1 MYYIILSIFQSC
13 RAMLGLAAVPSIT
26 QLIGFLFLP
35 ESPRWLVRH
44 GKHEQAKQVLMKM
57 VGEEDAISE
66 YSKIQHAE
74 EEQKI
79 LLEHESKGRQSSKT

>member
-1 MYYIILSIFQSC
+1 
-13 RAMLGLAAVPSIT
+13 MLGLAAVPSIT